1 MRGPSL
7 TKAAV
12 LTVLLAIG
20 GAAALGLARSAADTA
35 PKAAARSAAQEQE
48 STLGSY
54 LAGNHAIAANDR
66 AAAAEFLMKAL
77 AKDPDNEQ
85 LQRRAMWM
93 LIGAGRAAEAVPLAA
108 KLAQR
113 DNETPIAAILWALE
127 RVKAGDWAG
136 ASQRLAKAPQSN
148 LGKFLM
154 PLLQGWVEAGA
165 GQTDKVLE
173 TVKGA
178 GDRGNAVLRDLHTG
192 MVLELAGRMDGA
204 EKAYAQTVIAM
215 PRMPLR
221 MVEIIAA
228 FFEKRGK
235 MDEASSLYRDYAAE
249 NPESY
254 YGEMLVKRAKE
265 GRKAPPVTSNARE
278 GLAEALFQ
286 FGSALQQDRSADFA
300 LILGRLALYLR
311 ADLPVAQVMIANIL
325 ESQQRFEEANQV
337 HKSISPKSWLTW
349 SSRLRIAANL
359 EAMEKTGEA
368 EAMLRAM
375 AKEMPERVD
384 ALTQLSALMRGKER
398 FADAV
403 AVYDDAVKRVAKVEQ
418 RHWTLFYS
426 RGIALERSKQWP
438 RAEADFL
445 RALELQPYQPYVLNY
460 LGYSW
465 VDHGINLDR
474 GMEMIRKA
482 VEQRPTDGYIVD
494 SLGWAHYRLKN
505 YEKAVEHLER
515 AVELRPVDPT
525 INDHLGD
532 AYWKVGRTIEARFQW
547 QRAQGLKPEP
557 DLAAQIV
564 KKLREGLSA
573 AATGPDGG

>member
-1 MRGPSL
+1 MVRHSL
-7 TKAAV
+7 TRATFGATLLAAAGVIAFGLGAV
-12 LTVLLAIG
+12 LAE
-20 GAAALGLARSAADTA
+20 TA
-35 PKAAARSAAQEQE
+35 PKSPAKPYQPD

-54 LAGNHAIAANDR
+54 LAGNHAIATNDR
-66 AAAAEFLMKAL
+66 AAAADFLLKAL
-77 AKDPDNEQ
+77 KQDPDNEH
-85 LQRRAMWM
+85 LQRRVMWM
-93 LIGAGRAAEAVPLAA
+93 LIGAGRAGEAVPLAA
-108 KLAQR
+108 KLALR

-127 RVKAGDWAG
+127 RARAGDWAG
-136 ASQRLAKAPQSN
+136 AQQRMAKAPQNN

-154 PLLQGWVEAGA
+154 PLLMGWVEAGA
-165 GQTDKVLE
+165 GKTDKALE
-173 TVKGA
+173 TMKGA
-178 GDRGNAVLRDLHTG
+178 GDRSGNAVLRDLHSG
-192 MVLELAGRMDGA
+192 MVLELAGRMDDA
-204 EKAYAQTVIAM
+204 EKIYAQTVIAM

-221 MVEIIAA
+221 MVEVIAG

-235 MDEASSLYRDYAAE
+235 IDDAQSLYRDYSAE
-249 NPESY
+249 NPDSY
-254 YGEMLVKRAKE
+254 YGEMLVKRGKE
-265 GRKAPPVTSNARE
+265 GKKAPPVATNARE
-278 GLAEALFQ
+278 GLAEALFH

-311 ADLPVAQVMIANIL
+311 ADLPVAQVMVANVL
-325 ESQQRFEEANQV
+325 EAQQRNEEANQV
-337 HKSISPKSWLTW
+337 YQSISPKSWLTW

-359 EAMEKTGEA
+359 EAMEKTAEA

-375 AKEMPERVD
+375 GKEMPERTD
-384 ALTQLSALMRGKER
+384 ALTQLGTLMRTKER

-403 AVYDDAVKRVAKVEQ
+403 AVYDEAVKRVPKVEQ
-418 RHWTLFYS
+418 RHWTVFYS

-445 RALELQPYQPYVLNY
+445 RALELQPEQPYVLNY

-465 VDHGINLDR
+465 VDQGINLDR

-482 VEQRPTDGYIVD
+482 VEQRPTDGFIVD

-532 AYWKVGRTIEARFQW
+532 AYWKVGRTNEARFQW

-573 AATGPDGG
+573 AAPGQRGG